1 MANIAGPKQYS
12 KRQTQQPRGATLID
26 KLTDS
31 STSYSIIPAIKR
43 QIEKY
48 KTEGPSSLLSPYGKR
63 MYSKMRGILKD

>member
-1 MANIAGPKQYS
+1 MANTAGPKGYTRKS
-12 KRQTQQPRGATLID
+12 YQQPRGATLID

-31 STSYSIIPAIKR
+31 STSYSVIPAIKR
-43 QIEKY
+43 QIKKY